1 MRKINSIWLF
11 VMTVVLLPV
20 TVFGVVAWYQ
30 NNYVQLPVF
39 GEKNHKI
46 DDFNMINQDGEKIS
60 IKNWENKIVVADF
73 FFTHCA
79 SICPKMTIN
88 LKKVQQAFT
97 DDEGVFIN
105 SFTVDPERDSSNRL
119 RTYATQFGISNVNWN
134 LLTSDKKQIYR
145 LARKSFLVVATDGDG
160 GPDDFIHSEKLVL
173 IDTEKKI
180 RGFYN
185 GTDPSEVNQ
194 LIKDI
199 GKLKRE
205 RRN

>member
-11 VMTVVLLPV
+11 VTTVVLLPI
-20 TVFGVVAWYQ
+20 TVFGVVAWYE

-39 GEKNHKI
+39 GEKDHKI

-60 IKNWENKIVVADF
+60 VKNWENKIIVADF

-79 SICPKMTIN
+79 SICPRMTIN
-88 LKKVQQAFT
+88 LKNVQQAFVNDQT
-97 DDEGVFIN
+97 VLIN
-105 SFTVDPERDSSNRL
+105 SFTVDPDRDSSSRL
-119 RTYATQFGISNVNWN
+119 QTYATQFGINNVNWN

-160 GPDDFIHSEKLVL
+160 GPNDFIHSEKLVL

-185 GTDPSEVNQ
+185 GTDASEVNQ

-199 GKLKRE
+199 GKLKKE